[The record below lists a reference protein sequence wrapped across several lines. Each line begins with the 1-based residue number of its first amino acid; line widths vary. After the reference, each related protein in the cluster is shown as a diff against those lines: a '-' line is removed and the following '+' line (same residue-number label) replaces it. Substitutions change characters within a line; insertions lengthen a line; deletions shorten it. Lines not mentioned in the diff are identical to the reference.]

1 MKALL
6 PFFFTLTIST
16 TAFASEVYNCEFTG
30 PNYLL
35 TFHDNSSITLSNQ
48 FKSYTCQKSYEN
60 FPGTE
65 LEMTTLVCK
74 SGSDQQQFYFTV
86 MNEDQIILS
95 KGFVFSKDIT
105 CSKIQ
110 N

>member
-1 MKALL
+1 MKSLL
-6 PFFFTLTIST
+6 PLFFALSISTLT
-16 TAFASEVYNCEFTG
+16 FANEVYDCEFTG

-35 TFHDNSSITLSNQ
+35 TFHENSSITLTNK
-48 FKSYTCQKSYEN
+48 FKSYTCHKSYEN
-60 FPGTE
+60 FPETE

-86 MNEDQIILS
+86 MSEEQIILS

-105 CSKIQ
+105 CSKK
-110 N
+110 